1 MDDLYLDERPS
12 DSSFVDTIWRSQSEN
27 ASTFLSCAVSQWEMV
42 VTRHNGTTTLSVR
55 GPETKATPAHC
66 PANAE
71 FFGIVF
77 PLGTFLPHLPPGNV
91 MDRRDA
97 NLPEATS
104 TSFWLSGSAWQFPT
118 YENAETFVDRLV
130 RDGLLVRDPVV
141 DAVLQQQL
149 KDLSLRSV
157 QRCFR
162 RATGL
167 TQCAVRQ
174 IERAREAVALL
185 EQGIA
190 ILDIVDLAGYADQS
204 HMTRSLKHLIGQ
216 TPAQIIGRRLPHNI
230 LSLDRNPRLANL

>member
-1 MDDLYLDERPS
+1 
-12 DSSFVDTIWRSQSEN
+12 
-27 ASTFLSCAVSQWEMV
+27 
-42 VTRHNGTTTLSVR
+42 
-55 GPETKATPAHC
+55 
-66 PANAE
+66 
-71 FFGIVF
+71 
-77 PLGTFLPHLPPGNV
+77 

-97 NLPEATS
+97 NLPLATS

-130 RDGLLVRDPVV
+130 RDGLLARDPVV

-157 QRCFR
+157 QRRFR

-185 EQGIA
+185 EQGIS

-216 TPAQIIGRRLPHNI
+216 TPAQIMGRSR
-230 LSLDRNPRLANL
+230 SE